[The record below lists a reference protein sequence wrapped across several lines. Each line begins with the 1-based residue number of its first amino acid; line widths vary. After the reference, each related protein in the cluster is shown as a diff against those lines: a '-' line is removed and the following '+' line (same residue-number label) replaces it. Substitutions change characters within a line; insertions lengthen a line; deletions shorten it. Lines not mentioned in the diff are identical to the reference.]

1 MDSQAPIAIPV
12 NGGAQRPPVIPAN
25 AGIQAVMDPR
35 AWPGMTGGRPPAA
48 QRFDTPLGAIGYRQ
62 AGTLASTRRVLL
74 HGIGSGSASWAAQLA
89 VVEPDQPGL
98 LAWDAPGY
106 GDSEGLRLPDAAWPD
121 ATHYVT
127 RLWAWLDALGL
138 TQPLTLVGHSLGA
151 LMAARAAVLQP
162 QRVAALVLLAP
173 AQGHA
178 RLDQAQRERLLHDRL
193 TALANLGPAGMAQQR
208 ATAMLTPDAPTELLA
223 MVQTVMAQIQPSGYT
238 HAARMLSGGD
248 LLADLAQLRCPVK
261 VASGSNDRITPP
273 AGCQQ
278 VAAAAG
284 VAWTD
289 LGPVGH
295 ACPLQAGAAVNALL
309 GLPDVGGMSSAGP
322 PQAAKAPSGGSDV
335 HAVTSVGATCP

>member
-1 MDSQAPIAIPV
+1 MLNNVS
-12 NGGAQRPPVIPAN
+12 PAN
-25 AGIQAVMDPR
+25 TGIQAVIDPR
-35 AWPGMTGGRPPAA
+35 TTPGMTHDLLHPS
-48 QRFDTPLGAIGYRQ
+48 QRIDTLLGAIGYRQ
-62 AGTLASTRRVLL
+62 AGVLAGTRLVLL

-89 VVEPDQPGL
+89 AVKTDQPGL

-106 GDSEGLRLPDAAWPD
+106 GESDGLSLSDDAWPT
-121 ATHYVT
+121 ATRYAE
-127 RLWAWLDALGL
+127 RLWAWLYALGL

-151 LMAARAAVLQP
+151 LMAVRAAVLQP

-178 RLDQAQRERLLHDRL
+178 RLEPAQRERLLHDRL
-193 TALANLGPAGMAQQR
+193 AALVNLGPAGMAQQR
-208 ATAMLTPDAPTELLA
+208 GAAMLTPDAPAEILTA
-223 MVQTVMAQIQPSGYT
+223 VQTVMAQVQPRGYT
-238 HAARMLSGGD
+238 HAARMLAGGD
-248 LLADLAQLRCPVK
+248 LLTDLAQVHCPVQ
-261 VASGSNDRITPP
+261 VASGSADRITPP

-309 GLPDVGGMSSAGP
+309 GLSDVGGMSSAGP
-322 PQAAKAPSGGSDV
+322 TQAAKAPSGGSDV

>member
-1 MDSQAPIAIPV
+1 MVMSMVSAPA
-12 NGGAQRPPVIPAN
+12 
-25 AGIQAVMDPR
+25 PR
-35 AWPGMTGGRPPAA
+35 I
-48 QRFDTPLGAIGYRQ
+48 DTLLGAIGYRQ
-62 AGTLASTRRVLL
+62 AGTLASTRLVLL
-74 HGIGSGSASWAAQLA
+74 HGIGSGSASWAAQLEA
-89 VVEPDQPGL
+89 VKPHQPGL

-106 GDSEGLRLPDAAWPD
+106 GDSEGLSLSDDAWPD

-178 RLDQAQRERLLHDRL
+178 RLDAAQRERLLHDRL
-193 TALANLGPAGMAQQR
+193 AALANLGPAGMAQQR
-208 ATAMLTPDAPTELLA
+208 AAAMLTPDAPTELVA
-223 MVQTVMAQIQPSGYT
+223 MVQAVMAQIQPSGYT

-248 LLADLAQLRCPVK
+248 LLADLAQLRCPVQ
-261 VASGSNDRITPP
+261 VASGSADRITPP

-295 ACPLQAGAAVNALL
+295 ACPLQAGPAVNALL
-309 GLPDVGGMSSAGP
+309 GLPDVG
-322 PQAAKAPSGGSDV
+322 
-335 HAVTSVGATCP
+335 AT

>member
-1 MDSQAPIAIPV
+1 MVMSMVSAPA
-12 NGGAQRPPVIPAN
+12 
-25 AGIQAVMDPR
+25 PR
-35 AWPGMTGGRPPAA
+35 I
-48 QRFDTPLGAIGYRQ
+48 DTLLGAIRYRQ
-62 AGTLASTRRVLL
+62 AGTLASTRLVLL

-89 VVEPDQPGL
+89 AVKPEQPGL

-106 GDSEGLRLPDAAWPD
+106 GDSEGLSLSDDAWPD
-121 ATHYVT
+121 ATPYAT

-178 RLDQAQRERLLHDRL
+178 RLDAAQRERLLHDRL
-193 TALANLGPAGMAQQR
+193 AALATLGPAGMAQQR
-208 ATAMLTPDAPTELLA
+208 GAAMLTPDAPTELVA
-223 MVQTVMAQIQPSGYT
+223 MVQAVMAQIQPLGYT
-238 HAARMLSGGD
+238 QAARMLSGGD
-248 LLADLAQLRCPVK
+248 LLADLAQLRCPVQ
-261 VASGSNDRITPP
+261 VASGSADRITPP

-295 ACPLQAGAAVNALL
+295 ACPLQAGPAVNALL
-309 GLPDVGGMSSAGP
+309 GLPDVG
-322 PQAAKAPSGGSDV
+322 
-335 HAVTSVGATCP
+335 AT

>member
-1 MDSQAPIAIPV
+1 MVTSMVSAPALRI
-12 NGGAQRPPVIPAN
+12 NTSL
-25 AGIQAVMDPR
+25 GIV
-35 AWPGMTGGRPPAA
+35 
-48 QRFDTPLGAIGYRQ
+48 GYRQ
-62 AGTLASTRRVLL
+62 AGTLAHTKRVLL

-89 VVEPDQPGL
+89 AVEPHQPGL

-106 GDSEGLRLPDAAWPD
+106 GESDGLSLADAAWPT
-121 ATHYVT
+121 ATHYAE

-178 RLDQAQRERLLHDRL
+178 RLEPAQRERLLHDRL
-193 TALANLGPAGMAQQR
+193 AALANLGPAGMARQR
-208 ATAMLTPDAPTELLA
+208 GAAMLTPDAPTELVA
-223 MVQTVMAQIQPSGYT
+223 MVQAVMAQIQPSGYT

-248 LLADLAQLRCPVK
+248 LLADLAQLRCPVQ
-261 VASGSNDRITPP
+261 VASGSADRITPP

-335 HAVTSVGATCP
+335 HAVTSVGAT

>member
-1 MDSQAPIAIPV
+1 MDSQAPIVIPV
-12 NGGAQRPPVIPAN
+12 NGGTQPPPVIPAN
-25 AGIQAVMDPR
+25 AGIQSVMDPR
-35 AWPGMTGGRPPAA
+35 AWPGMTGGRLPDA
-48 QRFDTPLGAIGYRQ
+48 QRIDTPLGAIGYRQ
-62 AGTLASTRRVLL
+62 AGVLASTRLVLL

-89 VVEPDQPGL
+89 AVKPHQPGL

-106 GDSEGLRLPDAAWPD
+106 GESDGLNLADAAWPT
-121 ATHYVT
+121 ATHYAE

-178 RLDQAQRERLLHDRL
+178 RLEPAQRERLLHDRL
-193 TALANLGPAGMAQQR
+193 AALANLGPAGMAQQR
-208 ATAMLTPDAPTELLA
+208 GTAMLTPDAPAELVA
-223 MVQTVMAQIQPSGYT
+223 MVQAVMAQIQPLGYT

-261 VASGSNDRITPP
+261 VASGSADRITPP

-284 VAWTD
+284 VAWAD

-295 ACPLQAGAAVNALL
+295 ACPLQAGPAVNALL
-309 GLPDVGGMSSAGP
+309 GLPDL
-322 PQAAKAPSGGSDV
+322 
-335 HAVTSVGATCP
+335 GAT

>member
-1 MDSQAPIAIPV
+1 MVSAPALRI
-12 NGGAQRPPVIPAN
+12 
-25 AGIQAVMDPR
+25 
-35 AWPGMTGGRPPAA
+35 
-48 QRFDTPLGAIGYRQ
+48 DTPLGTMGYRQ
-62 AGTLASTRRVLL
+62 AGSLAATRLVLL
-74 HGIGSGSASWAAQLA
+74 HGIGSGSASWTAQLA
-89 VVEPDQPGL
+89 AVRPDEPGL

-106 GDSEGLRLPDAAWPD
+106 GDSDGLRLPDDASPD
-121 ATHYVT
+121 ATHYAT

-138 TQPLTLVGHSLGA
+138 TQPITLVGHSLGA

-162 QRVAALVLLAP
+162 RRVAALVLLAP

-178 RLDQAQRERLLHDRL
+178 RLDPAQRERLLHDRL
-193 TALANLGPAGMAQQR
+193 TALTTLGPAGMAQQR
-208 ATAMLTPDAPTELLA
+208 GAAMLTPDAPAELVA
-223 MVQTVMAQIQPSGYT
+223 MVQAVMAQTQPRGYT
-238 HAARMLSGGD
+238 HAAHMLSGGD
-248 LLADLAQLRCPVK
+248 LLADLAQLRCPVQ
-261 VASGSNDRITPP
+261 VASGSADRITPP

-278 VAAAAG
+278 VAAAVG

-295 ACPLQAGAAVNALL
+295 ACPMQAGAAVNALL

>member
-1 MDSQAPIAIPV
+1 MVMSMVSAPALRI
-12 NGGAQRPPVIPAN
+12 
-25 AGIQAVMDPR
+25 
-35 AWPGMTGGRPPAA
+35 
-48 QRFDTPLGAIGYRQ
+48 DTLLGAIGYRQ
-62 AGTLASTRRVLL
+62 AGTLASTRLVLL

-89 VVEPDQPGL
+89 AVKPDQPGL

-106 GDSEGLRLPDAAWPD
+106 GDSDGLSLSDDAWPD
-121 ATHYVT
+121 ATPYAT
-127 RLWAWLDALGL
+127 RLWAWLDALRL

-178 RLDQAQRERLLHDRL
+178 RLDAAQRERLLHDRL
-193 TALANLGPAGMAQQR
+193 AALANLGPAGMAQQR
-208 ATAMLTPDAPTELLA
+208 AAAMLTPDAPTELVA
-223 MVQTVMAQIQPSGYT
+223 MVQAVMAQIQPSGYT

-261 VASGSNDRITPP
+261 VASGSADRITPP

-295 ACPLQAGAAVNALL
+295 ACPLQAGPAVNALL
-309 GLPDVGGMSSAGP
+309 GLPDVG
-322 PQAAKAPSGGSDV
+322 
-335 HAVTSVGATCP
+335 AT

>member
-1 MDSQAPIAIPV
+1 MDSQAPIVIPV
-12 NGGAQRPPVIPAN
+12 NGGTQPPPVIPAN

-35 AWPGMTGGRPPAA
+35 AWPGMTGGGPSDA
-48 QRFDTPLGAIGYRQ
+48 QRIDTPLGAIGYRQ
-62 AGTLASTRRVLL
+62 AGTLAHTQRVLL

-89 VVEPDQPGL
+89 AVEPHQPGL

-106 GDSEGLRLPDAAWPD
+106 GESDGLNLADAAWPT
-121 ATHYVT
+121 ATHYAT

-151 LMAARAAVLQP
+151 LMVARAAVLQP

-178 RLDQAQRERLLHDRL
+178 RLDAAQRERLLHDRL
-193 TALANLGPAGMAQQR
+193 AALANLGPAGMAQQR
-208 ATAMLTPDAPTELLA
+208 GAAMLTPDAPTELVA
-223 MVQTVMAQIQPSGYT
+223 MVQAVMAQIQSLGYT

-248 LLADLAQLRCPVK
+248 LLADLAQLRCPVR
-261 VASGSNDRITPP
+261 VASGSADRITPP

-278 VAAAAG
+278 LAAATG

-295 ACPLQAGAAVNALL
+295 ACPLQAGPVVNALL

-335 HAVTSVGATCP
+335 HAVTSVGAT

>member
-1 MDSQAPIAIPV
+1 MVSAPALRI
-12 NGGAQRPPVIPAN
+12 N
-25 AGIQAVMDPR
+25 
-35 AWPGMTGGRPPAA
+35 TL
-48 QRFDTPLGAIGYRQ
+48 LGTMGYRQ
-62 AGTLASTRRVLL
+62 AGSLADTRLVLL

-89 VVEPDQPGL
+89 AVKPDQPGL

-106 GDSEGLRLPDAAWPD
+106 GDSDGLRLPDDAWPD
-121 ATHYVT
+121 ATPYAT

-138 TQPLTLVGHSLGA
+138 TRPLTLVGHSLGA

-178 RLDQAQRERLLHDRL
+178 RLDPAQRERLLHDRL
-193 TALANLGPAGMAQQR
+193 MALTTLGPAGMAQQR
-208 ATAMLTPDAPTELLA
+208 SAAMLTPDASAELVA
-223 MVQTVMAQIQPSGYT
+223 MVQAVMAQIQPRGYT

-248 LLADLAQLRCPVK
+248 LLADLVQLRCPVQ
-261 VASGSNDRITPP
+261 VASGSADRITPP

-278 VAAAAG
+278 VAKAAG

-295 ACPLQAGAAVNALL
+295 ACSLQAAAAVNALL

>member
-1 MDSQAPIAIPV
+1 MVTSMVSAPALRI
-12 NGGAQRPPVIPAN
+12 NTSL
-25 AGIQAVMDPR
+25 GIV
-35 AWPGMTGGRPPAA
+35 
-48 QRFDTPLGAIGYRQ
+48 GYRQ
-62 AGTLASTRRVLL
+62 AGTLAHTKRVLL

-89 VVEPDQPGL
+89 AVEPHQPGL

-106 GDSEGLRLPDAAWPD
+106 GESDGLNLADAAWPT
-121 ATHYVT
+121 ATHYAE

-178 RLDQAQRERLLHDRL
+178 RLEPAQRERLLHDRL
-193 TALANLGPAGMAQQR
+193 ATLANLGPAGMALQR
-208 ATAMLTPDAPTELLA
+208 GAAMLTPDAPTELVA
-223 MVQTVMAQIQPSGYT
+223 MVQAVMAQIQPSGYT

-248 LLADLAQLRCPVK
+248 LLADLAQLRCPVQ
-261 VASGSNDRITPP
+261 VASGSADRITPP

-335 HAVTSVGATCP
+335 HAVTSVGAT

>member
-1 MDSQAPIAIPV
+1 
-12 NGGAQRPPVIPAN
+12 
-25 AGIQAVMDPR
+25 MDPR
-35 AWPGMTGGRPPAA
+35 AWPGMTGGRLPDA
-48 QRFDTPLGAIGYRQ
+48 QRIDTPLGAIGYRQ
-62 AGTLASTRRVLL
+62 AGVLASTRLVLL

-89 VVEPDQPGL
+89 AVKPHQPGL

-106 GDSEGLRLPDAAWPD
+106 GESDGLNLADAAWPT
-121 ATHYVT
+121 ATHYAE

-178 RLDQAQRERLLHDRL
+178 RLEPAQRERLLHDRL
-193 TALANLGPAGMAQQR
+193 AALANLGPAGMAQQR
-208 ATAMLTPDAPTELLA
+208 GTAMLTPDAPAELVA
-223 MVQTVMAQIQPSGYT
+223 MVQAVMAQIQPLGYT

-261 VASGSNDRITPP
+261 VASGSADRITPP

-284 VAWTD
+284 VAWAD

-295 ACPLQAGAAVNALL
+295 ACPLQAGPAVNALL
-309 GLPDVGGMSSAGP
+309 GLPDL
-322 PQAAKAPSGGSDV
+322 
-335 HAVTSVGATCP
+335 GAT

>member
-1 MDSQAPIAIPV
+1 MVMSMVSAPALRI
-12 NGGAQRPPVIPAN
+12 
-25 AGIQAVMDPR
+25 
-35 AWPGMTGGRPPAA
+35 
-48 QRFDTPLGAIGYRQ
+48 DTLLGAIGYRQ
-62 AGTLASTRRVLL
+62 AGTLASTRLVLL
-74 HGIGSGSASWAAQLA
+74 HGIGSGSASWSAQLA
-89 VVEPDQPGL
+89 AVKPHQPGL

-106 GDSEGLRLPDAAWPD
+106 GASDGLGLADAAWPT
-121 ATHYVT
+121 ATHYAE
-127 RLWAWLDALGL
+127 RLWAWLDALRL

-178 RLDQAQRERLLHDRL
+178 RLDAAQRERLLHDRL
-193 TALANLGPAGMAQQR
+193 AALATLGPAGMARQR
-208 ATAMLTPDAPTELLA
+208 GAAMLTPDAPTELLA

-248 LLADLAQLRCPVK
+248 LLADLAQLRCPVR
-261 VASGSNDRITPP
+261 VASGSADRITPP

-295 ACPLQAGAAVNALL
+295 ACPLQAGSAVNALL
-309 GLPDVGGMSSAGP
+309 GLPDVG
-322 PQAAKAPSGGSDV
+322 
-335 HAVTSVGATCP
+335 AT